1 MRHNKSGRK
10 LNRTSQHRKALFC
23 NMAKAIIAYG
33 KIHTTEAKA
42 KELRRVIEPLVTLA
56 KRNDLHSRR
65 LAYKAL
71 GSHQMVQKLFDE
83 IAPKYAGVPGGY
95 TRVVKLGMPRKGDAA
110 PLAVIEFVEPA
121 GAAAPKAKK
130 SKSKEETLAKV
141 KEALQPE
148 TVAEAIKAKVAE
160 ELAPSEEESALV
172 EVAGRPVPDEVPAE
186 DASAAEAPDKGKE

>member
-1 MRHNKSGRK
+1 MRHSKSGRK
-10 LNRTSQHRKALFC
+10 LNRTTQHRKALFS

-33 KIHTTEAKA
+33 KIRTTEAKA

-56 KRNDLHSRR
+56 KRDDLHSRR

-83 IAPKYAGVPGGY
+83 IGPKFAGVPGGY
-95 TRVVKLGMPRKGDAA
+95 TRIVKLGQPRKGDAA

-121 GAAAPKAKK
+121 AAGAPKAKK

-148 TVAEAIKAKVAE
+148 VVAEAIQAKIAE
-160 ELAPSEEESALV
+160 EPAPAAEEA
-172 EVAGRPVPDEVPAE
+172 
-186 DASAAEAPDKGKE
+186 AAEAPAGDAPADETSKE